1 MNFQAN
7 VPSRA
12 FFTKITF
19 FPSKNSPLG
28 SRVSENKQFS
38 SVSFQMTLL
47 LGSVTALGAVTKLTH
62 VDAAWIAFNVGQ
74 GLQGIFIAMLV
85 TCNCQVLKIYTRSI
99 KTRGTRFLSSY
110 GNVGENTR
118 AGRGTEL
125 SKSTSLQL
133 LTWEPTPDAV

>member
-1 MNFQAN
+1 
-7 VPSRA
+7 
-12 FFTKITF
+12 
-19 FPSKNSPLG
+19 
-28 SRVSENKQFS
+28 
-38 SVSFQMTLL
+38 MTLL
-47 LGSVTALGAVTKLTH
+47 LGSVLALSAVTKLTH
-62 VDAAWIAFNVGQ
+62 LDAAWIAFNVGQ

-99 KTRGTRFLSSY
+99 KTRGTRFLNSY
-110 GNVGENTR
+110 GNTGESSR